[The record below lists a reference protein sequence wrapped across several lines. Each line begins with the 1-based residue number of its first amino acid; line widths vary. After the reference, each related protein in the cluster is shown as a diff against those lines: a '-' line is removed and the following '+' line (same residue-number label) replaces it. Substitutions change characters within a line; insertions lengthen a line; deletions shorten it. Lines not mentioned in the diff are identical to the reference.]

1 MAEVGVDEAKDYQ
14 GTHSA
19 VVNKVKHSNLLDIS
33 EIWNAFRLLYQFI
46 EMEEVNNMLN
56 MVSISCLPEDGV
68 ENKGKI

>member
-33 EIWNAFRLLYQFI
+33 EI
-46 EMEEVNNMLN
+46 
-56 MVSISCLPEDGV
+56 
-68 ENKGKI
+68 